1 MASDNHFSEV
11 MGSLLQGMDN
21 YLSAKTV
28 VGEPMTVGDTV
39 IVPLVDISFGAG
51 AAAGLNDSN
60 KSNTGGGGMGGK
72 LSANSVLVTQN
83 GITRLVSVKSQDTV
97 NKVLDMVPGV
107 IDRVSAFAAGKGD
120 PLGDPEVR
128 AAVDEAFET
137 EEAES

>member
-11 MGSLLQGMDN
+11 MGSLLKGMDT

-28 VGEPMTVGDTV
+28 VGDPVTVGDTT

-51 AAAGLNDSN
+51 AAAGLNDSR
-60 KSNTGGGGMGGK
+60 KSDNGGGGMGGK
-72 LSANSVLVTQN
+72 LSANSVLVIQN

-107 IDRVSAFAAGKGD
+107 IDRVSAFAAGKGN
-120 PLGDPEVR
+120 PLGDPEVK
-128 AAVDEAFET
+128 AVVDNAFET
-137 EEAES
+137 EE

>member
-11 MGSLLQGMDN
+11 MGTLLKGMDT

-51 AAAGLNDSN
+51 AAAGLNDN
-60 KSNTGGGGMGGK
+60 RKSDNGGGGMGGK
-72 LSANSVLVTQN
+72 LSANSVLVIQN

-107 IDRVSAFAAGKGD
+107 IDRVSAFVAGKGN
-120 PLGDPEVR
+120 PMGDPEVK
-128 AAVDEAFET
+128 AAVDNAFET
-137 EEAES
+137 EE

>member
-11 MGSLLQGMDN
+11 MGSLLKGMDT

-28 VGEPMTVGDTV
+28 VGEPVTIGDTT

-51 AAAGLNDSN
+51 AAAGLNDSR
-60 KSNTGGGGMGGK
+60 KSDNGGGGMGGK
-72 LSANSVLVTQN
+72 LSANSVLVIQN

-107 IDRVSAFAAGKGD
+107 IDRVSAFAAGKGN
-120 PLGDPEVR
+120 PMGDPEVK
-128 AAVDEAFET
+128 AAVDNAFET
-137 EEAES
+137 EE

>member
-11 MGSLLQGMDN
+11 MGTLLKGMDT

-39 IVPLVDISFGAG
+39 IIPLVDISFGAG
-51 AAAGLNDSN
+51 AAAGLNDN
-60 KSNTGGGGMGGK
+60 RKSDNGGGGMGGK
-72 LSANSVLVTQN
+72 LSANSVLVIQN

-107 IDRVSAFAAGKGD
+107 IDRVSAFAAGKGN
-120 PLGDPEVR
+120 PMGDPEVK
-128 AAVDEAFET
+128 AAVDNAFET
-137 EEAES
+137 EE

>member
-11 MGSLLQGMDN
+11 MGSLLKGMDT

-28 VGEPMTVGDTV
+28 VGDPVTVGDTT

-51 AAAGLNDSN
+51 AAAGLNDSR
-60 KSNTGGGGMGGK
+60 KSDNGGGGMGGK
-72 LSANSVLVTQN
+72 LSANSVLVIQN

-107 IDRVSAFAAGKGD
+107 IDRVSAFAAGKGN
-120 PLGDPEVR
+120 PLGELEVK
-128 AAVDEAFET
+128 AAVDNAFET
-137 EEAES
+137 EE